1 VPSHD
6 SISTAGRDFVNRS
19 EHADLQ
25 PATGRARFSVFVFAP
40 VRAPAE
46 ENRVSAARRLSKRQ
60 LKDDKFVDIVLL
72 YGEKLRE
79 HQRLILGG
87 LLALLVLVLALSWG
101 RRALESGSTE
111 AQQAYSAA
119 LKELES
125 AMRVDDPKAYLVAQ
139 QSFEAVRASYGRKD
153 VGRWATYAIGYCKA
167 QAADYQGAEAE
178 FRAYLEAQ
186 PKGEFALAARL
197 GIASANGSLG
207 RVKPQADMLIEAAGN
222 EDVDVAQADAWRY
235 QAAQIYMDAG
245 YFDLARQLF
254 EQIEAR
260 ADEPT
265 RIEIEQALKALAAL
279 PAA

>member
-1 VPSHD
+1 
-6 SISTAGRDFVNRS
+6 
-19 EHADLQ
+19 
-25 PATGRARFSVFVFAP
+25 
-40 VRAPAE
+40 
-46 ENRVSAARRLSKRQ
+46 VSAARRLSKRQ

-87 LLALLVLVLALSWG
+87 LLALLVLVLALGWG

-119 LKELES
+119 LKELEG

-167 QAADYQGAEAE
+167 QAADFQGAEAE

-197 GIASANGSLG
+197 GIASCNGRLG
-207 RVKPQADMLIEAAGN
+207 RVKPQADMLVEAAGN

-245 YFDLARQLF
+245 YFDLARQQF

-265 RIEIEQALKALAAL
+265 RVEIEQALKALAAL